1 MSSFKRVHSLS
12 SDKQKRRDC
21 NSPIAHWAFF
31 YHSFLFI
38 EGWGTANVHRMW
50 CTFNHW
56 TYLTC
61 LLGFYWNEREPLYS
75 SISACVVAGY
85 FAWEDFWLFESTQ
98 YLMIFWDHLW
108 FYVSYSPFKYLFKNI
123 HIPVSTCTYLKF
135 KKKIYIYIRILS
147 SYMMTKCVS
156 PWYNRTGWLGVK
168 HQITYLHT
176 CYFPNVSS
184 PFPANIELHSV
195 TVSRPTNLPLC

>member
-75 SISACVVAGY
+75 STSACVVAGY
-85 FAWEDFWLFESTQ
+85 FTWEDFLLFESTQ
-98 YLMIFWDHLW
+98 YFMSFLNLRSLMVMF
-108 FYVSYSPFKYLFKNI
+108 VSYSPFKYLFKI
-123 HIPVSTCTYLKF
+123 VHIPVLTCTYF
-135 KKKIYIYIRILS
+135 KILYI
-147 SYMMTKCVS
+147 YMMTKCV
-156 PWYNRTGWLGVK
+156 
-168 HQITYLHT
+168 
-176 CYFPNVSS
+176 
-184 PFPANIELHSV
+184 
-195 TVSRPTNLPLC
+195 